1 MKKTLVSHRGITRRD
16 AINGGIG
23 AVSVAA
29 LGAGAAVPAALTAA
43 SAVITTDAAQAQG
56 SSARAQVTEPATGIV
71 MHPGYA
77 RTIAEM
83 AYIWGWP
90 MVNMIN
96 RRAAITQAP
105 QPSHLN
111 GVLPAAPRGQIAMLS
126 DYIEPSETFVT
137 CPNQDVVYGLGFFS
151 LDEEPV
157 VIQVPDFGDRFWV
170 YALYDARTDQFGQ
183 LGKPY
188 GSKPGFYLLAGP
200 RWQGLKPT
208 GITDIL
214 RSSTALAN
222 AIPRV
227 FQDDTPEDRKAIQ
240 AVINQIVAYPLKDFT
255 GEMKTIEW
263 SKVPDIPGPKSSGEE
278 TKWVVPEKFFDQLGE
293 ALDIV
298 DPLRGEQAMYGQF
311 RLLLDT
317 ASKDPELKKV
327 LVSTAVETDKNV
339 IQPFFQWKH
348 NGRPAGNGWNRST
361 NNAQWGIDYFNRT
374 GTAKSNMF
382 DNRPNETQYFYT
394 DFDASGGEL
403 NGSGSYQVTFAAGQE
418 PPVNGFWSLTL
429 YNDKHL
435 FHPNDLKRYSLGTK
449 NKTLKRNADG
459 SLTLYAGAKS
469 PGADKESNWL
479 PAPNGRFSLY
489 IRAYWGKEGILDG
502 SWKPPAVVKSDGV
515 GGRALQ

>member
-1 MKKTLVSHRGITRRD
+1 MSSIVTANR
-16 AINGGIG
+16 AE
-23 AVSVAA
+23 AQQ
-29 LGAGAAVPAALTAA
+29 TAA
-43 SAVITTDAAQAQG
+43 KLSDMMQ
-56 SSARAQVTEPATGIV
+56 PATGII
-71 MHPGYA
+71 MQPGYA
-77 RTIAEM
+77 KTVAQM

-96 RRAAITQAP
+96 RRAAITKAP
-105 QPSHLN
+105 QPGHLN
-111 GVLPAAPRGQIAMLS
+111 GVLPAAPRGQIAMLA

-170 YALYDARTDQFGQ
+170 YALYDARTDQFGH

-200 RWQGLKPT
+200 SWRGLKPD
-208 GITDIL
+208 GITDVL
-214 RSSTALAN
+214 RCSTSLAN
-222 AIPRV
+222 AIPRI
-227 FQDDTPEDRKAIQ
+227 FQDDTLEDKKAIQ
-240 AVINQIVAYPLKDFT
+240 SVINQVVVYPLKDFT
-255 GEMKTIEW
+255 GQMKTIEW
-263 SKVPDIPGPKSSGEE
+263 SNVPDIPGPKSTGEE
-278 TKWVVPEKFFDQLGE
+278 TKWVVPEKFFDEFGE
-293 ALDIV
+293 VLDIV
-298 DPLRGEQAMYGQF
+298 DPLPGEEALYAQF

-317 ASKDPELKKV
+317 AAKNAELKKL
-327 LVSTAVETDKNV
+327 LVDTAIETDKAV
-339 IQPFFQWKH
+339 IKPFFEWKH

-361 NNAQWGIDYFNRT
+361 HNAQWGIDYFNRT

-394 DFDASGGEL
+394 DYDGVGAEL
-403 NGSGSYQVTFAAGQE
+403 IGSESYQITFSAGQE

-469 PGADKESNWL
+469 PGGEKDANWL
-479 PAPNGRFSLY
+479 PAPDGKFSLY
-489 IRAYWGKEGILDG
+489 IRAYWGKEPILDG
-502 SWKPPAVVKSDGV
+502 SWQPPKIEKV
-515 GGRALQ
+515 